1 MSAGRGKKGARS
13 RARTS
18 VTPATRT
25 ERRRWTVDAIEANV
39 ARVEEDGERV
49 VHVPRWMLPDGA
61 RPGSVLSVTRE
72 AEGERLVLRI
82 EPDAAAE
89 GEALARSRRQVASE
103 TGDEGG
109 DVVL

>member
-1 MSAGRGKKGARS
+1 M
-13 RARTS
+13 
-18 VTPATRT
+18 TRT
-25 ERRRWTVDAIEANV
+25 ERRRWIVDAIEANV

-72 AEGERLVLRI
+72 AGGEGERLVLRI
-82 EPDAAAE
+82 EADAAAE

-103 TGDEGG
+103 TSDEGG